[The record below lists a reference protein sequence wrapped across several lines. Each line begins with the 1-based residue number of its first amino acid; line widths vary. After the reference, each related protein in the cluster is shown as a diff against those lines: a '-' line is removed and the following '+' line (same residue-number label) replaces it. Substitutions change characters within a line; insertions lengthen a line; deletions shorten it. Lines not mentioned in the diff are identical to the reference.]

1 MPKIL
6 TGKVV
11 STKMQDTVVVNIT
24 TTRIHPIYKKRI
36 RRDKKIKAATLGLAV
51 KAGEMVKII
60 QTRPISREKHFKVL
74 EVVKK

>member
-11 STKMQDTVVVNIT
+11 SIKMQDTAVVNT
-24 TTRIHPIYKKRI
+24 TTMRAHPIYKKKIKRN
-36 RRDKKIKAATLGLAV
+36 KKIKAATQGLAIKV
-51 KAGEMVKII
+51 GDMVKII

-74 EVVKK
+74 EIVKK

>member
-11 STKMQDTVVVNIT
+11 SNKMKDTIVVKIT
-24 TTRIHPIYKKRI
+24 SIRTHPIYKKRI
-36 RRDKKIKAATLGLAV
+36 RKAKKV
-51 KAGEMVKII
+51 KASPAGFDIKVGDEVKIG

-74 EVVKK
+74 EVIK